1 MTTPEPKKSKHE
13 VDFPGQ
19 REGEAVVLILQKH
32 WFVLAWPFVKAGAL
46 ITLALLLPSWGKV
59 GFYIFNSG
67 PLAFI
72 YLVWIIFWASYIA
85 YEYLNWYRDRFIIT
99 RERIINIDQR
109 GIFTRRVSEIE
120 LDRIQDVS
128 HEIAGAFATAIG
140 FGTVIIQSAGSENI
154 ELQDVAQPA
163 ELQDV
168 IVRLVKDATATPPV
182 TVDELVDF
190 IKDHRK

>member
-1 MTTPEPKKSKHE
+1 MTDSEPKKSNSGQ
-13 VDFPGQ
+13 DFQGQ
-19 REGEAVVLILQKH
+19 RKGEVVVVVLQKH
-32 WFVLAWPFVKAGAL
+32 WFVLIWPFIKGGAL
-46 ITLALLLPSWGKV
+46 ILLALLLPSWGNV

-67 PLAFI
+67 PLAFV
-72 YLVWIIFWASYIA
+72 YLVWIVFWASYIA

-99 RERIINIDQR
+99 RERIINIDQK

-128 HEIAGAFATAIG
+128 HEINGAAATAMG

-154 ELQDVAQPA
+154 ALKDVARPA

-168 IVRLVKDATATPPV
+168 IVRLVKDATEDPPV
-182 TVDELVDF
+182 TINELVDF
-190 IKDHRK
+190 IKDHRQ